1 MPPHPNRLRE
11 LLASYL
17 LPHRGLV
24 ASLSLFLFS
33 SIGLQLL
40 NPQIMRGFIDAA
52 RSEISLEQVLRAG
65 FLFLAIAVAQQVL
78 AIAARYVS
86 ERLAWAATN
95 ALREDLALHCLRLD
109 MSFHNKRTP
118 GEMIE
123 RVDGDVG
130 HLANFFSQFIV
141 RIVGNLLLLVG
152 VLAVL
157 FNEDWRLG
165 AALAVYAVLT
175 VFSLAMMRNTAVPA
189 WDEAREASAGLFGFL
204 EEHLSGT
211 EDIRANG
218 GQAHSMNLLYDHAG
232 RRLRTERRAG
242 LRNVR
247 LWGTTGGLH
256 VLGHIIGLGGGYLLY
271 TSGQMTVG
279 TVLMVLW
286 YTDILFR
293 PLEQITRELEDFQRA
308 SASIGRVDHL
318 RQTPGTIDL
327 APEADVVG
335 TDDHGSDEGT
345 RVEREQIEAAVPL
358 GVHFDDVTFGYDP
371 EDPVL
376 KGVSLNIA
384 PNRVVG
390 LLGRT
395 GSGKTTIS
403 RLLFRL
409 YDVQEGA
416 ICIGG
421 KDVRHVRP
429 HDLRQRVGI
438 VTQNVQLFR
447 GTVRENLTF
456 FDETVPDDHIQAVI
470 HKMGLTDWFA
480 TLPEGLDTML
490 KSGGGGLSAGEA
502 QLLVFTRV
510 FLKDPGLVILDE
522 ASSRLDPAT
531 EARIEAAVEHL
542 MEHRTGI
549 IIAHRLATVQRADEI
564 IILEDGGIAEHGE
577 RAALAA
583 DPTSRFSGLLQT
595 GLTEVLS

>member
-1 MPPHPNRLRE
+1 MPPQRNRLRE
-11 LLASYL
+11 LLATYL

-24 ASLSLFLFS
+24 SSLTLFLFS

-52 RSEISLEQVLRAG
+52 RSEISLEEVLRAG
-65 FLFLAIAVAQQVL
+65 FLFLAIAVAQQIL

-86 ERLAWAATN
+86 ERLAWTATN

-141 RIVGNLLLLVG
+141 RILGNLLLLAG

-157 FNEDWRLG
+157 FSEDWRLG
-165 AALAVYAVLT
+165 AALAVYAILT
-175 VFSLAMMRNTAVPA
+175 VVSLAMMRNTAVPA

-218 GQAHSMNLLYDHAG
+218 GQAHSMNLLYGHG
-232 RRLRTERRAG
+232 GKRLRTERVAG

-256 VLGHIIGLGGGYLLY
+256 VLGHIIALTGGYLLY
-271 TSGQMTVG
+271 TTDQMTVG

-318 RQTPGTIDL
+318 RQTLSTIDV
-327 APEADVVG
+327 APDRV
-335 TDDHGSDEGT
+335 TPDDTVAETGHGA
-345 RVEREQIEAAVPL
+345 EQIEAAVPL
-358 GVHFDDVTFGYDP
+358 SVSFDGVKFGYDP
-371 EDPVL
+371 EDPIL
-376 KGVSLNIA
+376 KDLTLEIA

-409 YDVQEGA
+409 YDVQEGS
-416 ICIGG
+416 IRIGG
-421 KDVRHVRP
+421 KDVRHVVPR
-429 HDLRQRVGI
+429 DLRQRVGI

-456 FDETVPDDHIQAVI
+456 FDDTVPDDHIQEVI
-470 HKMGLTDWFA
+470 HKMGLSDWFA
-480 TLPEGLDTML
+480 TMPEGLDTLL
-490 KSGGGGLSAGEA
+490 KGSGGGLSAGEA

-531 EARIEAAVEHL
+531 EARIEIAVEHL
-542 MEHRTGI
+542 LEKRTGI
-549 IIAHRLATVQRADEI
+549 IIAHRLTTVQRADEI
-564 IILEDGGIAEHGE
+564 VILEDGGIAEHGD
-577 RAALAA
+577 RVALAA
-583 DPTSRFSGLLQT
+583 DPDSRFSGLLKT
-595 GLTEVLS
+595 GLSQVLS